1 MIMEQRLV
9 KIGIAAEMLGTKPD
23 TLRKW
28 ERTVELLPT
37 RKTRAGTRYC
47 AVADLLAIKDEGA
60 PTIAYARVSS
70 RDRKA
75 DLDRQHVEHH
85 PVKITAHKIALDPNK
100 RQTTALR
107 KHCGAARV
115 AYNHAL
121 ADFREGL
128 DAGEWR
134 GDMTLRPRFNAVK
147 RERYPWI
154 GEVSANATKNAAIH
168 CGRAI
173 KRWGDYRKA
182 RKAGKAARFVGFPKF
197 RSVKRTGRRCQADN
211 GAGTV
216 KTYGKRVKLP
226 YVGWVRMRE
235 LPRFGGAVRGAFVSE
250 RGGRWFVTLTYAIP
264 DNPPERGGETLGVD
278 MGLKTLATL
287 SDGARIESPKAL
299 AGEQAKL
306 RRLNKRL
313 ARQKRGSNR
322 RARTVRQLSRCH
334 ARIADIRNDHAH
346 KTTSEIAK
354 RAGLGA
360 VKVETLNIRG
370 MMRNRRL
377 SRAFADAGIAD
388 WLRTLGYKLERR
400 GRRVVKIDRWHPSS
414 KLCHACGAKNDTLT
428 LAMRDWRCGG
438 CGAENDRDV
447 NAAKNIKDAPSCG
460 AQARGE
466 RVRPAASPAMLDEA
480 RTGRLSLAI

>member
-1 MIMEQRLV
+1 MN
-9 KIGIAAEMLGTKPD
+9 
-23 TLRKW
+23 
-28 ERTVELLPT
+28 
-37 RKTRAGTRYC
+37 
-47 AVADLLAIKDEGA
+47 
-60 PTIAYARVSS
+60 
-70 RDRKA
+70 
-75 DLDRQHVEHH
+75 
-85 PVKITAHKIALDPNK
+85 ITAHKIALDPNK
-100 RQTTALR
+100 RQATALR

-154 GEVSANATKNAAIH
+154 GEVSTNATKNAIIH

-197 RSVKRTGRRCQADN
+197 RSVKRTGYRYQADN

-216 KTYGKRVKLP
+216 KTDSKRVKLP
-226 YVGWVRMRE
+226 RVGWVRMRE
-235 LPRFGGAVRGAFVSE
+235 TPRFGGEVRGAFISE
-250 RGGRWFVTLTYAIP
+250 RGGRWFVTLTYACP
-264 DNPPERGGETLGVD
+264 DNPPERGGETVGVD

-287 SDGARIESPKAL
+287 SDGTRIESPKAL

-306 RRLNKRL
+306 RRLNKKL

-322 RARTVRQLSRCH
+322 RARTVRRLSRCH
-334 ARIADIRNDHAH
+334 ARIADIRQDHAH
-346 KTTSEIAK
+346 KTTSAIAK

-360 VKVETLNIRG
+360 VKAETLNIHG

-388 WLRTLGYKLERR
+388 WLRMLDYKLERR
-400 GRRVVKIDRWHPSS
+400 GARMVKIDRWYPSS
-414 KLCHACGAKNDTLT
+414 KLCNRCGAKNDTLT
-428 LAMRDWRCGG
+428 LAQRDWHCGG
-438 CGAENDRDV
+438 CGAVNDRDL

-460 AQARGE
+460 VKARGE
-466 RVRPAASPAMLDEA
+466 RVRPAASPAMLDET
-480 RTGRLSLAI
+480 RTGQLSLSLATATSQSRIGIDFRD